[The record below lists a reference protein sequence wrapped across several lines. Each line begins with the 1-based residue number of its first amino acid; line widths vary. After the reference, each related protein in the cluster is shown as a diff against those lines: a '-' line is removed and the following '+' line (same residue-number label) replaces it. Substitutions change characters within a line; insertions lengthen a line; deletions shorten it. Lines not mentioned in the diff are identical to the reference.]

1 MIDLRDMLSL
11 RSNDAFTLTELMV
24 VVVIIGLLTA
34 IGIPSYQKY
43 AINSKMAEGH
53 TILGVIAQ
61 SEIKYFQ
68 EHSEFVYATH
78 TGDHEKNPPSL
89 DATAT
94 FETSPT
100 WETLGYPITPGSH
113 SNFLYLVVSGK
124 FDSSAAVVNTS
135 ATTGNSFGYL
145 NQARVLWAGNVTPDF
160 DFGAAPHG
168 AIGTTLGLSASA
180 DYNFSIIAAVADLNG
195 DQGAD
200 CTGMVRI
207 IEAMPS
213 TNSQPSSRGTIVL
226 KAGN

>member
-1 MIDLRDMLSL
+1 MPTHKK
-11 RSNDAFTLTELMV
+11 NQNAFTLIELMM
-24 VVVIIGLLTA
+24 VVVIIGILTA

-53 TILGVIAQ
+53 VVLGVIAQ

-68 EHSEFVYATH
+68 EHSEFVFADH
-78 TGDHEKNPPSL
+78 SGDHGKNPPSL

-94 FETSPT
+94 FETSAR
-100 WETLGYPITPGSH
+100 WEILGYPITPGSH
-113 SNFLYLVVSGK
+113 SHFGYLVISGK
-124 FDSSAAVVNTS
+124 FDSSGTFVNIS
-135 ATTGNSFGYL
+135 PTTGNGFANL
-145 NQARVLWAGNVTPDF
+145 NTGRVLWAGNVTPDF
-160 DFGAAPHG
+160 DCGAAPNA

-180 DYNFSIIAAVADLNG
+180 DYNYSIIVGVGNLNG

-213 TNSQPSSRGTIVL
+213 TNNQPSSRGTIVL